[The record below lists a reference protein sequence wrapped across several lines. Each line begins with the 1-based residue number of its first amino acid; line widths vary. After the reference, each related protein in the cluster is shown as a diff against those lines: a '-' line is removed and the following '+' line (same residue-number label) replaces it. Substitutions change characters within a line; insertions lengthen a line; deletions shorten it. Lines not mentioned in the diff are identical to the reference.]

1 MLNVVPS
8 VTRVLF
14 THHGGGFANETHRH
28 PNETL
33 APALPEMILGGSVDA
48 LTQLGGHNY
57 SHLDKRAA
65 PTLRLLDTPMTGL
78 RTGSLDAPPAPT
90 PAPLSAAEAAA
101 LSKQVT
107 TADRRG
113 ASWALPTFEAS
124 DRWLEAAAAAAARS
138 AAMTDEPR
146 DDAPMIQAL
155 IDSTPN
161 TTAILPP

>member
-1 MLNVVPS
+1 MIVGSS
-8 VTRVLF
+8 V
-14 THHGGGFANETHRH
+14 A
-28 PNETL
+28 
-33 APALPEMILGGSVDA
+33 S
-48 LTQLGGHNY
+48 LTQLGGENY

-78 RTGSLDAPPAPT
+78 RTGSLDGAPPAPT
-90 PAPLSAAEAAA
+90 GPAPLSAAEAAA

-107 TADRRG
+107 TAERPG